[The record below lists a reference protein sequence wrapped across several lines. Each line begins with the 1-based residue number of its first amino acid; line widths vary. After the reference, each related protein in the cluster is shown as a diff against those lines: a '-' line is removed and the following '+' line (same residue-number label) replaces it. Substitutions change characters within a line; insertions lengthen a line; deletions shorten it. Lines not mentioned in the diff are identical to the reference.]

1 MKPFRA
7 KYTDWVL
14 SFAGKFP
21 YLVSSRLKFMGEVHA
36 ESERPKNPETPENP
50 EVRKLR
56 AIENGISSAGLFADG
71 VKWKGVSVV
80 TSLNRNELKK
90 IHKWMRGRDHSF
102 SYSDWHDRSVSSTDL
117 VNSGSNNHGFVS
129 FDQSGMLAVA
139 NISLTVA
146 IPTSCYVTTLRL
158 QKGVTYLSLYIFL
171 NDTATARVSN
181 VDVRSVTPYKNF
193 QSINPFSKRFSIVE
207 HHSRYG
213 VIEQLIFDNARSVM
227 TEVNQAATALLQ
239 AWGIKRKVEDFAT
252 TADFVWDGTGSYFVD
267 LPPTMPSAKETSH
280 VILTPTAGR
289 FSYDQLSVDCTEQYI
304 NGHIPDK
311 IGVGAIFL
319 KSEDSS
325 TAEKYHSYLRTAHS
339 STDYYTYFLNI
350 LEVEIQFRNCMR
362 VASPIFFS
370 HKKNAR
376 KNLSV
381 LIESSLSLN
390 LVEERLKALEAG
402 ISLSDDKYWKTT
414 QARIN
419 SVKAKIS
426 ELKTDIEKRK
436 ELNNGE
442 LQLSN
447 LVWIKRYSILV
458 GILVVV
464 QIALSLLNVDW
475 SDTGKDKNPIYI
487 NLFKE

>member
-1 MKPFRA
+1 MKPFKA
-7 KYTDWVL
+7 KYTEWVL

-21 YLVSSRLKFMGEVHA
+21 YLVSSRLRFMGKNHA
-36 ESERPKNPETPENP
+36 ESEKPRDPENSAIQ
-50 EVRKLR
+50 KLR
-56 AIENGISSAGLFADG
+56 AIENGISSAGLFEDG

-90 IHKWMRGRDHSF
+90 IHKWMRGRDASF
-102 SYSDWHDRSVSSTDL
+102 SYSERHDRSVTSTDL
-117 VNSGSNNHGFVS
+117 VNSGSNNLGFVS
-129 FDQSGMLAVA
+129 FDQPNMLSVA
-139 NISLTVA
+139 NISLTVS

-181 VDVRSVTPYKNF
+181 VDVRNVVRYKNF
-193 QSINPFSKRFSIVE
+193 QSTNPFSKRFSVVE
-207 HHSRYG
+207 HHDRYG
-213 VIEQLIFDNARSVM
+213 IIEQLVFDNARSVM

-239 AWGIKRKVEDFAT
+239 AWGVKRKAEDFAT
-252 TADFVWDGTGSYFVD
+252 TADFVWDGVGSYFVD
-267 LPPTMPSAKETSH
+267 SPSVIPSDKETSH
-280 VILTPTAGR
+280 VILTPTTGKFLYKR
-289 FSYDQLSVDCTEQYI
+289 LSEDCTEQYI
-304 NGHIPDK
+304 NGHIADE
-311 IGVGAIFL
+311 IGVSAIFL

-325 TAEKYHSYLRTAHS
+325 TAEKYNSYLHSAHS
-339 STDYYTYFLNI
+339 STDYYTYFLNV
-350 LEVEIQFRNCMR
+350 LEVEMQFKNCMR

-370 HKKNAR
+370 YKRNAR
-376 KNLSV
+376 KNLRV

-390 LVEERLKALEAG
+390 LIEERLKALETG
-402 ISLSDDKYWKTT
+402 INWSDDKYWKTT
-414 QARIN
+414 QAQIQF
-419 SVKAKIS
+419 VKAKVT
-426 ELKTDIEKRK
+426 ELKADIEKRK

-447 LVWIKRYSILV
+447 LVWTKRYSILV
-458 GILVVV
+458 GFLVVV